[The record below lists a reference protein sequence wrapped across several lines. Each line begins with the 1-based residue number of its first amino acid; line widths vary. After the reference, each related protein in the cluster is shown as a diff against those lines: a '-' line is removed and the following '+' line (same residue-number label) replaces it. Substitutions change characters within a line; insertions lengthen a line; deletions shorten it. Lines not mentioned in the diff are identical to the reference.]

1 MAVVLSEPTTCPP
14 CNGRCNQGR
23 QCPATTP
30 TEACTD
36 VGAENDVLP
45 LSTREAVIVTAI
57 YVASAA
63 SVIWLIGM
71 AIRAW

>member
-1 MAVVLSEPTTCPP
+1 MAVVLSEDTCPP

-30 TEACTD
+30 AEACTD
-36 VGAENDVLP
+36 VGTEDDVLP
-45 LSTREAVIVTAI
+45 PLSPMEKVFLAAI
-57 YVASAA
+57 YATSAATVAS
-63 SVIWLIGM
+63 LIAV